1 MIVFALQ
8 CAHNHRFEGWFA
20 SGDDFDSQQRRGL
33 LTCPT
38 CGESHV
44 SKLLTAKIGR
54 ADTAARARS
63 RSEPVVESTPV
74 PVGLPDAQ
82 QVRALVEH
90 MLATTE
96 DVGKGFAQE
105 ARRIHRGD
113 APERGIRGSASRD
126 EVSELLDEGVPILPL
141 PVPPREDWH

>member
-20 SGDDFDSQQRRGL
+20 SGDDFDDQQRRGL
-33 LTCPT
+33 LTCPS

-54 ADTAARARS
+54 SDTAS
-63 RSEPVVESTPV
+63 RDRGRDAPVTEKTEA
-74 PVGLPDAQ
+74 PVGLPDPQ

-90 MLATTE
+90 MLANTE
-96 DVGKGFAQE
+96 DVGKRFADE

-113 APERGIRGSASRD
+113 APERGIRGSASAE
-126 EVSELLDEGVPILPL
+126 EVTELLDEGVPVLPL